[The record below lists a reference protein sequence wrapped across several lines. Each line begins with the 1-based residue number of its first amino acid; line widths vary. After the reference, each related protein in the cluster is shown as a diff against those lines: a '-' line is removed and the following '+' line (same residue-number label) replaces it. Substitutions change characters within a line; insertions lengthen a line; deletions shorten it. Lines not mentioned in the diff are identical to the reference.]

1 MRPETFISSVLLM
14 SLLLIGDYGFAQET
28 LRDPTRPYSAPV
40 MLDASP
46 VRFAVNAIVNSDKRR
61 LAIVNGRR
69 VGVGDEI
76 GGAVVM
82 VIGASEVVLA
92 IDGEE
97 ITVTLNRGARQR

>member
-1 MRPETFISSVLLM
+1 MRPDTFIGSVLLM
-14 SLLLIGDYGFAQET
+14 SLLMIGDYGFAQET
-28 LRDPTRPYSAPV
+28 LRDPTRPYTAPV
-40 MLDASP
+40 LLDASP

-69 VGVGDEI
+69 VAVGDEI

-82 VIGASEVVLA
+82 AIGAGEVVLA

-97 ITVTLNRGARQR
+97 ITLTLNRGARQR